1 MVGVIIIIIALLKLA
16 NEGNV
21 SHVSFVALGPL
32 VRIHVPLRLMETGRI
47 LLSVMYNYYRL

>member
-1 MVGVIIIIIALLKLA
+1 MVGVIIIIITLL